1 MIGEYCIVAD
11 EYRRKTYDIIQEI
24 GPYLESRYRLSLDII
39 FNLYLMIFER
49 IDVEK
54 GSFSTGE
61 LNPTPEEVKQKVY
74 ETILAFKP

>member
-1 MIGEYCIVAD
+1 M
-11 EYRRKTYDIIQEI
+11 R
-24 GPYLESRYRLSLDII
+24 I
-39 FNLYLMIFER
+39 FGNRFRVTHCRSQVMIFER